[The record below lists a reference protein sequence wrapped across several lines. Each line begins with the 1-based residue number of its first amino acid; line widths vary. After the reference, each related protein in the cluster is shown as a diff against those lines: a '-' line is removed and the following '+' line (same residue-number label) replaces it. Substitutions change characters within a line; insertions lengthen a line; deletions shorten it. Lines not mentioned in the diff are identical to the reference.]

1 MGRRRLPR
9 PPRKPPAP
17 RTRGPRFLERPGI
30 WFNQH
35 LKTVI
40 ETLGRLRANPLPSIM
55 TVAVIGISLALPSAL
70 YVLSENLRAMAGG
83 WDQTAAISL
92 FLDLN
97 VDDRK
102 AATLADQLRNWEEI
116 ARIQII
122 TRDQAL
128 AEFRDLGGFEDA
140 LDKITKNPL
149 PTVLAIYPVPEH
161 ASPERLE
168 ILQERLLDLP
178 EADFARMDTLWL
190 QRLQAILDL
199 VQVVALLLGG
209 LLGIGVLLI
218 VGNTIRLEILNRRIE
233 IEIMELVG
241 ATAAFIRRP
250 FLYTGAWYGL
260 LGGLTAWLLVTL
272 AILILQGSVSR
283 LASLYHSEFR
293 LTGLGF
299 VDTLNML
306 SAGILLSFTGSWLA
320 VNHHLQGAKPT

>member
-1 MGRRRLPR
+1 MAKRRPPR
-9 PPRKPPAP
+9 PPRTRSP
-17 RTRGPRFLERPGI
+17 RVLERPGI

-35 LKTVI
+35 LQTVI
-40 ETLGRLRANPLPSIM
+40 ETLGRLRTNPLPSTM
-55 TVAVIGISLALPSAL
+55 TVAVIGISLALPASL

-83 WDQTAAISL
+83 WNQTAAISL
-92 FLDLN
+92 FLDLKI
-97 VDDRK
+97 DDQK
-102 AATLADQLRNWEEI
+102 AAALADQLRNWEEI
-116 ARIQII
+116 ARIQLI

-149 PTVLAIYPVPEH
+149 PTVLAVYPVAEH

-199 VQVVALLLGG
+199 VQVIALLLGG

-260 LGGLTAWLLVTL
+260 LGGLSAWLLVTL
-272 AILILQGSVSR
+272 AILVLQGYVSR

-293 LTGLGF
+293 LSGLGF
-299 VDTLNML
+299 GDTLNML
-306 SAGILLSFTGSWLA
+306 GASILLSFVGSWVA
-320 VNHHLQGAKPT
+320 VDRHLRGAESDRSV